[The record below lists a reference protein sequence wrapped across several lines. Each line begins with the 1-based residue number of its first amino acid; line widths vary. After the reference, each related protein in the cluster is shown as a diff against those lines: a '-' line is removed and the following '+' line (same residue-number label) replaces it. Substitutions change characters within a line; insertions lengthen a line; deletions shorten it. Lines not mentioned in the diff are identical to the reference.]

1 MMRAGAATRLAAAGT
16 AARLRGATSPSPSR
30 RRLNGLRFSLARR
43 AVSLPPYFIALPAV
57 IARRAGVPYWLP
69 GSP

>member
-1 MMRAGAATRLAAAGT
+1 MRAGVATCLAAAGT
-16 AARLRGATSPSPSR
+16 AARSRGATSPSPYR

-43 AVSLPPYFIALPAV
+43 AVSLPPYLTALPAV
-57 IARRAGVPYWLP
+57 IARSAGVPYGLP